1 MLDEQVFNLEIRKLL
16 KRFGIAAQRE
26 IEKIVRSRVDSG
38 ELSGDETLSASVTLV
53 IDDLDMRFRV
63 EDTIALSG

>member
-26 IEKIVRSRVDSG
+26 VEKVVRSQIDSG
-38 ELSGDETLSASVTLV
+38 ELSGDETLSASVVLT
-53 IDDLDMRFRV
+53 IDELDMLFRA
-63 EDTIALSG
+63 EDTIALS